1 MKKLC
6 LITGGSRGIGN
17 GIVKALCSK
26 GYKVAFTY
34 YEKQNLAEDLEKEIK
49 NSGGIAKS
57 FHMSLESRS
66 SIRKALE
73 DVKNHFK
80 EDILVLINNA
90 AISQEKS
97 FDKIIDDDWD
107 RMMAVNLRGPFSLIQ
122 ETIPEMIKKTLEESS
137 IYPPLAVNGEDT
149 IKSITQLLKQL

>member
-1 MKKLC
+1 
-6 LITGGSRGIGN
+6 
-17 GIVKALCSK
+17 
-26 GYKVAFTY
+26 
-34 YEKQNLAEDLEKEIK
+34 
-49 NSGGIAKS
+49 
-57 FHMSLESRS
+57 MSLESRS

-107 RMMAVNLRGPFSLIQ
+107 RMRPGHTSHADLSIGNMEISGSYSNSGHAMSRLEDFFQSIKETTVFVISFINL
-122 ETIPEMIKKTLEESS
+122 
-137 IYPPLAVNGEDT
+137 
-149 IKSITQLLKQL
+149 